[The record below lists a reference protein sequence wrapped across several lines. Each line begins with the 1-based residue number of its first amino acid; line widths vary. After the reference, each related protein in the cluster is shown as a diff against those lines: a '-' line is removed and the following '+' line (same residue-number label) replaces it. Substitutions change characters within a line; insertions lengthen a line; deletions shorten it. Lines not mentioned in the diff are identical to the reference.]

1 MVEPG
6 RGARGVSAAI
16 ALPLNFRIGA
26 RTLASL
32 PRQLVRVALTLED
45 AMAGGLPRLPPLADD
60 ADGYSLLS
68 LPVGRAQATG
78 WLAGRLLVAERQ
90 RYRRYF
96 TDLTIGWDA
105 YHPALSGN
113 LRSTLK
119 RKAKKLAGKGMT
131 ITRHR
136 TPDELAVFH
145 AQARPLAAG
154 TYQEK
159 LLAMGLPGDDRF
171 VADMLRHAAA
181 GGVRAWLMTL
191 AGEPVAY
198 LYCPVRSDGTVVYEY
213 VGHDARYD
221 ALSPGTVLM
230 AEAMRDMMADPA
242 LARFDFTEGE
252 GRHKRQFATGHVD
265 CCDVL
270 LLRPGFANRA
280 ALAALGAWDGAVAMA
295 KRVRR

>member
-1 MVEPG
+1 M
-6 RGARGVSAAI
+6 SAAI
-16 ALPLNFRIGA
+16 ALPLNFRVGA

-32 PRQLVRVALTLED
+32 PRRLVRVALTLEE
-45 AMAGGLPRLPPLADD
+45 AMAGGLPPLPPLADD

-68 LPVGRAQATG
+68 LPVGRAQAAG
-78 WLAGRLLVAERQ
+78 WLAGKLLVAERQ

-96 TDLTIGWDA
+96 TDLAIGWEA
-105 YHPALSGN
+105 YHAALSGN

-119 RKAKKLAGKGMT
+119 RKAKKLAGEGMA

-136 TPDELAVFH
+136 TPDELAGFH
-145 AQARPLAAG
+145 ALARPLAAE
-154 TYQEK
+154 TYQER

-171 VADMLRHAAA
+171 VDDMLRRGAA
-181 GGVRAWLMTL
+181 GEVRAWLMTL
-191 AGEPVAY
+191 DGKAVAY
-198 LYCPVRSDGTVVYEY
+198 LYCPVRGGTVVYEY

-252 GRHKRQFATGHVD
+252 GQHKRQFATGHVD

-270 LLRPGFANRA
+270 LLRPGAANRA
-280 ALAALGAWDGAVAMA
+280 ALAALTAWDSAVATA